1 MALAAT
7 TFASETAA
15 QVGPAQIEDAQPVT
29 AEPSEPSRPV
39 LSPSRIP
46 FLEVRLTLSEAAANL
61 LSQRRFR
68 RFLSIEL
75 EDAGH
80 VAVVAQGPLG
90 DHVAHVWIDLPEANR
105 VLIQT
110 RVGRWPVAAR
120 TVPLREGLR
129 ADVAARLVAIATSE
143 MVRAQ
148 ARPLRARKRR
158 PPRPPTRPQIEMA
171 TRDNPALLFSGKLT
185 GAWLPSM
192 AATLGGST
200 LELSFRSAKARQ
212 FLAGSWLA
220 GTSDGGPLRWVEI
233 GLGADRSF
241 WMSPTWRF
249 DLGLGAYAAS
259 LHMRDVA
266 FAEDHGRDS
275 WSARATGR
283 VKLERALGGPA
294 WLGLA
299 LEPGFVLRPASFEMA
314 NGEPGQAEGLFLG
327 LALSVQFEQRF
338 SSSPLVPVSL

>member
-1 MALAAT
+1 M
-7 TFASETAA
+7 
-15 QVGPAQIEDAQPVT
+15 PIEDAQPATVET
-29 AEPSEPSRPV
+29 SKSLPPGESSSRV
-39 LSPSRIP
+39 P

-90 DHVAHVWIDLPEANR
+90 DHVAHVWIDLPAANR

-120 TVPLREGLR
+120 IVPLREGLR

-148 ARPLRARKRR
+148 ARPLRARKRK
-158 PPRPPTRPQIEMA
+158 PPKPPTQQQIELA
-171 TRDNPALLFSGKLT
+171 TRNNPALLLSGKLSS
-185 GAWLPSM
+185 AWLPSM

-200 LELSFRSAKARQ
+200 LELSFRTARVRQ

-220 GTSDGGPLRWVEI
+220 GTSDEGPLRWVEI

-259 LHMRDVA
+259 LHMRDAV
-266 FAEDHGRDS
+266 FVDNEGTDS

-283 VKLERALGGPA
+283 VKLERSLGEPA
-294 WLGLA
+294 WLGLG
-299 LEPGFVLRPASFEMA
+299 LEPGFVLRPSSFETAEA
-314 NGEPGQAEGLFLG
+314 NTGKVEGLFLG